1 LNIWLIYE
9 HRYNINAKFTK
20 CPSSKEDLKNIYLF
34 KILMKDKSIDQDERF
49 LDAYVF
55 THDETPSPTVKIIFQ
70 EIFNI
75 LEFLPKNMPP
85 RLCQTKDLEAL
96 LVPKY

>member
-1 LNIWLIYE
+1 MKRIIFVGVDCLISKY
-9 HRYNINAKFTK
+9 RYNINAKFTK

-55 THDETPSPTVKIIFQ
+55 THDETPSPTVI
-70 EIFNI
+70 
-75 LEFLPKNMPP
+75 
-85 RLCQTKDLEAL
+85 
-96 LVPKY
+96 